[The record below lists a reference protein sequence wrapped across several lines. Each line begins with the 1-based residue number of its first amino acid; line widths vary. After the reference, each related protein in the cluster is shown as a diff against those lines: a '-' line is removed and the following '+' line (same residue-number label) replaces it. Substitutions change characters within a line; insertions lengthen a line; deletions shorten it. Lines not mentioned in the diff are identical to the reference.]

1 MEQTAQRWR
10 VESAPEEITA
20 EGVTS
25 LSVRLVGGRVD
36 VVGTDDDLA
45 TVQVSE
51 MKGRPLVVEVVD
63 GRLSVHHEKLTWDGI
78 FDWFGRT
85 EAKAVVSIAVP
96 RAVACELGVV
106 AADAIVSGLAAPTKV
121 KAVSG
126 DVTLDGIRGDVSA
139 KTVSGDL
146 ETRDLSGRLSF
157 HTVSGDLTVVSGHG
171 DEVRAETVSGQ
182 VTLDLDATGRV
193 EVKSVSGDLTIRLAP
208 TSGISVDVTS
218 VSGRLEAA
226 FDGLQ
231 REEKPG
237 RTSLRGHVGDGATAV
252 RARSV
257 SGDFTLLRRASA

>member
-10 VESAPEEITA
+10 VESAPEEMTA
-20 EGVTS
+20 QGVQA
-25 LSVRLVGGRVD
+25 LSVRLVSGRVD
-36 VVGTDDDLA
+36 VVGTDDDVA

-51 MKGRPLVVEVVD
+51 LKGRPVIVEVVD

-78 FDWFGRT
+78 FDWFSRN

-106 AADAIVSGLAAPTKV
+106 SAEAIVSGLTAATKV

-126 DVTLDGIRGDVSA
+126 DVTLDGIRADVTA

-157 HTVSGDLTVVSGHG
+157 QTVSGDLTVVSGHG

-182 VTLDLDATGRV
+182 VTLDLEATGRV
-193 EVKSVSGDLTIRLAP
+193 DMKSVSGDLTIRLAP
-208 TSGISVDVTS
+208 TTGVSVDVTS

-226 FDGLQ
+226 LDGLE
-231 REEKPG
+231 RETKPG